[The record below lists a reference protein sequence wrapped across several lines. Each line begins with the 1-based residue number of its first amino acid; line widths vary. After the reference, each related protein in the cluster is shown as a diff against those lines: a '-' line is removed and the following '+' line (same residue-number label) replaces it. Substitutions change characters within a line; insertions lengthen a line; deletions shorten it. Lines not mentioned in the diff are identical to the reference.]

1 MWVPT
6 PLYERLPQFWF
17 LLGLLFIANGLY
29 LGLDFVLAF
38 AYLAVGLSCCTYGM
52 GIALARL
59 AHRTQ
64 AKTVEWK
71 VDLDAPDPS

>member
-1 MWVPT
+1 MWIPT

-17 LLGLLFIANGLY
+17 LLGMLFIANGLY

-38 AYLAVGLSCCTYGM
+38 VYFAIGLTCCTFGM
-52 GIALARL
+52 GIALLRL
-59 AHRTQ
+59 KHRTQ
-64 AKTVEWK
+64 APPVEQE